1 MRVFIYEFVT
11 GGGLWG
17 GLTSLPCQAST
28 FPASPSTASLLK
40 EGRAMVQAV
49 TSDFCALPEV
59 EVCTTR
65 DARLSELHPTE
76 CRVVATARAVDER
89 QALERLAAEADWT
102 LLIAPETAGALAD
115 RCQIVESVGGRL
127 ISPSTQVVQIA
138 ADKQATAEL
147 LTQRGVPTPPGAVIA
162 PGRGGIP
169 SRITFPAVLKP
180 VDGCGSEGVRLIRDP
195 AELFEVAI
203 DRPMRL
209 EEFVPG
215 VAASVAVLAGSA
227 GCHALPACQQRL
239 SKDGRFSYLGGRL
252 PLSAALDRRSRQLA
266 QAAIAALPE
275 PRGYIG
281 VDMVL
286 GEADNGSGDRVI
298 EINPRLTTSY
308 VGLRAASQTNLASA
322 MLAVAA
328 GQEPDL
334 RFGDQPVEFTTDGR
348 IYR

>member
-1 MRVFIYEFVT
+1 MRLFIYEFVT

-17 GLTSLPCQAST
+17 GLKGLPREAGSID
-28 FPASPSTASLLK
+28 ASPSTASLLK

-49 TSDFCALPEV
+49 TSDFCGLPDV
-59 EVCTTR
+59 EVWTTR
-65 DARLSELHPTE
+65 DVRLPELHPTE
-76 CRVVATARAVDER
+76 CRVTTIASPVDER
-89 QALERLAAEADWT
+89 QALEKLAAEADWT

-115 RCQIVESVGGRL
+115 RCEIVESVGGRL

-147 LTQRGVPTPPGAVIA
+147 LTQRGVPTPQGAVIQ
-162 PGRGGIP
+162 PGSVTIP
-169 SRITFPAVLKP
+169 SHITFPAVLKP

-195 AELFEVAI
+195 PELFEAAT

-215 VAASVAVLAGSA
+215 LAASVAVLAGPS

-239 SKDGRFSYLGGRL
+239 SKDSRFSYLGGRL
-252 PLSAALDRRSRQLA
+252 PLSAALDRRARRLA
-266 QAAIAALPE
+266 QAAIAALPQ

-281 VDMVL
+281 VDMVF

-308 VGLRAASQTNLASA
+308 VGLRAVSQSNLASA

-328 GQEPDL
+328 GREPAL
-334 RFGDQPVEFTTDGR
+334 RFSDQAVEFTSDGR
-348 IYR
+348 VYH